1 MRFFL
6 LLTNTM
12 HIVEGQ
18 TSIFRFLFTTE
29 PRLLRLSFFIAAD
42 PEGPGCCALL
52 LALVSIL
59 LIIATLP
66 FSLCMCIKVSA
77 LVKKSWRKEIG
88 SRPFIYR
95 KRQAQL
101 LDEMSLPWELKE
113 EELWSCWPH
122 HLIKFFLFC
131 SIGQLFCTKKLFCC
145 RGDEKKAMT
154 DWPMVLALD

>member
-1 MRFFL
+1 
-6 LLTNTM
+6 M

-77 LVKKSWRKEIG
+77 LVKPKKLERGGERKLVLGHLSIVSG
-88 SRPFIYR
+88 RP
-95 KRQAQL
+95 QL
-101 LDEMSLPWELKE
+101 LDE
-113 EELWSCWPH
+113 
-122 HLIKFFLFC
+122 I
-131 SIGQLFCTKKLFCC
+131 
-145 RGDEKKAMT
+145 
-154 DWPMVLALD
+154 

>member
-1 MRFFL
+1 
-6 LLTNTM
+6 M

-77 LVKKSWRKEIG
+77 LVKKVGERKLVLGHLSIVSGKPNCLTRCRCHG
-88 SRPFIYR
+88 S
-95 KRQAQL
+95 
-101 LDEMSLPWELKE
+101 
-113 EELWSCWPH
+113 
-122 HLIKFFLFC
+122 
-131 SIGQLFCTKKLFCC
+131 
-145 RGDEKKAMT
+145 
-154 DWPMVLALD
+154 